1 MSAHRCCEG
10 GSSES
15 GREIAVV
22 RTADKDTRSPTF
34 ARRCS
39 EIAGWMVPSAI
50 LVLLPKCPA
59 CLAAYI
65 AIGTGVGLSMPA
77 ATYLRMLLVILCVA
91 SLSYVAT
98 KPASCLMVLIFTAK
112 SKSKRIA
119 WFDRVTQRRAAVEE
133 GSPSG

>member
-1 MSAHRCCEG
+1 VSTHRCCEG

-22 RTADKDTRSPTF
+22 RTADKVTQSPTF

-65 AIGTGVGLSMPA
+65 AIGTGIGLSVPA
-77 ATYLRMLLVILCVA
+77 ATCLRMVLVILCVA
-91 SLSYVAT
+91 SLSYVAA
-98 KPASCLMVLIFTAK
+98 KPARRLMASIFTAK
-112 SKSKRIA
+112 SKAKRIA
-119 WFDRVTQRRAAVEE
+119 WFVRVTQRRAAVEE
-133 GSPSG
+133 RSLSS

>member
-1 MSAHRCCEG
+1 MSAHHCCEG

-22 RTADKDTRSPTF
+22 RTADKVTRSPAF

-39 EIAGWMVPSAI
+39 EIAGWIAPSAL

-65 AIGTGVGLSMPA
+65 AIGTGIGLSVPA
-77 ATYLRMLLVILCVA
+77 ATYLRMLLVILCVV
-91 SLSYVAT
+91 SLSYVAA
-98 KPASCLMVLIFTAK
+98 KPVVSIFTAK
-112 SKSKRIA
+112 LKPKLIA
-119 WFDRVTQRRAAVEE
+119 WLVRVTQRRAAGEE
-133 GSPSG
+133 GSLSG